1 MKCLVA
7 VVGPTAVGKS
17 TLSLQIAQD
26 FDGEIINADSRQI
39 YRYMDIGTAK
49 PGKDERIAVPHHLL
63 DIINP
68 DEAYSV
74 ALYQA
79 AAYHV
84 IDLIQA
90 SNKIPVMV
98 GGSGQYIWSV
108 IEGWQIP
115 QVEPD
120 YFFRDSLQL
129 KAEAG
134 GTLGLYRELSEID
147 PAAAGKID
155 PNNLRRIIRALEIH
169 HKTGNKPSELQT
181 KRGVPFPVLV
191 IGLTADRHIL
201 YTMIDKRT
209 DRMVT
214 DGLVDE
220 VKNLLAMGYTT
231 DLPSMSSLGYRQIL
245 SYLNDKTD
253 LDTAIQK
260 IKYETHRFARGQ
272 YAWFHL
278 ADDRIKWFAVG
289 DNTEN
294 QINYTIEKFLTALKA
309 NE

>member
-74 ALYQA
+74 ALYQL

-84 IDLIQA
+84 IDRIQA

-120 YFFRDSLQL
+120 YSFRDSLQL
-129 KAEAG
+129 KAEAD
-134 GTLGLYRELSEID
+134 GTFGLYRELSEID

-169 HKTGNKPSELQT
+169 HKTGNKPSALQT
-181 KRGVPFPVLV
+181 KRDVPFPVLI
-191 IGLTADRHIL
+191 IGLTTDRHNL

-209 DRMVT
+209 DRMVA
-214 DGLVDE
+214 DGFVDE
-220 VKNLLAMGYTT
+220 VKTLLSMGYGAG
-231 DLPSMSSLGYRQIL
+231 LPSMSSLGYRQIL
-245 SYLNDKTD
+245 TYLNGEIK
-253 LDTAIQK
+253 LDAAIHK
-260 IKYETHRFARGQ
+260 IKFETHRFARSQ

-278 ADDRIKWFAVG
+278 ADNRIKWFTVG

-294 QINYTIEKFLTALKA
+294 QINYTIENFLAALKA